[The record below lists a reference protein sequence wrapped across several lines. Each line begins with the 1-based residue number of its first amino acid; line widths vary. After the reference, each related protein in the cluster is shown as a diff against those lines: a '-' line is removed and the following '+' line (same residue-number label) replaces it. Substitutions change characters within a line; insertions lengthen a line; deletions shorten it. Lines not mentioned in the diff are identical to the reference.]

1 MTISELILHLQSLPD
16 QSAQVLITSAD
27 FSTASNQS
35 EPLDDIRTDDDG
47 CICLGSTFMMC

>member
-27 FSTASNQS
+27 FGTASNQS

-47 CICLGSTFMMC
+47 CICLGSTSMMC